1 MSRFNS
7 FVCIKKSLKIPK
19 IISQKW
25 ALQNMT
31 KKIISQK
38 WTLQNMTKKII
49 SQKWTLQNMTK
60 KIISQ
65 KWTLQNMTK
74 KKNNH
79 QQIRLHRKLKI
90 K

>member
-60 KIISQ
+60 K
-65 KWTLQNMTK
+65 
-74 KKNNH
+74 KNNH

>member
-38 WTLQNMTKKII
+38 WTLQNMTKK
-49 SQKWTLQNMTK
+49 
-60 KIISQ
+60 
-65 KWTLQNMTK
+65 
-74 KKNNH
+74 KNNH